1 MTSTKYAKMKQKS
14 KFQTIHSCPNLTTI
28 DGRTKNN
35 NKQNK
40 NICCARN
47 KEEKPCQLSSSCNK
61 NGESVN

>member
-1 MTSTKYAKMKQKS
+1 MTVL
-14 KFQTIHSCPNLTTI
+14 NLTKTN
-28 DGRTKNN
+28 GRFKNN

-47 KEEKPCQLSSSCNK
+47 NEEKQCQLSSSCKK